1 MNSRA
6 GLIKTVLF
14 LTLGLT
20 VALAAQTPERQ
31 RPSFRAGVEIV
42 SLNVTVTDGTN
53 RYVTDLDRE
62 DFQVFEDGVKQEVT
76 FFNRRSQ
83 PIALS
88 LLLDSS
94 ASMEDKLETMQ
105 TAAVSFV
112 RKLKPVDVAQVI
124 DFDSRVE
131 IRQGF
136 TSKQDELEAAIFQT
150 AAGGSTSLH
159 NAIYISLKE
168 LRKIRAAGEE
178 DVRRQALVVFS
189 DGEDTSSLVSFEEV
203 LDLAKRSETAIYTIA
218 LRSGDSAHSK
228 GFREAEFVMRQLAQ
242 ETGGRAFFPAR
253 IEDLAG
259 VYGQIADELSSQYT
273 IGYTSRNQLRNGA
286 WRRVVV
292 QVTRPNST
300 PRTKKGYYAPTAH

>member
-112 RKLKPVDVAQVI
+112 RKLKPVDVAG
-124 DFDSRVE
+124 DRL
-131 IRQGF
+131 RQPRRD
-136 TSKQDELEAAIFQT
+136 Q
-150 AAGGSTSLH
+150 AGLH
-159 NAIYISLKE
+159 
-168 LRKIRAAGEE
+168 
-178 DVRRQALVVFS
+178 V
-189 DGEDTSSLVSFEEV
+189 
-203 LDLAKRSETAIYTIA
+203 
-218 LRSGDSAHSK
+218 
-228 GFREAEFVMRQLAQ
+228 
-242 ETGGRAFFPAR
+242 ETG
-253 IEDLAG
+253 
-259 VYGQIADELSSQYT
+259 
-273 IGYTSRNQLRNGA
+273 
-286 WRRVVV
+286 
-292 QVTRPNST
+292 
-300 PRTKKGYYAPTAH
+300 